1 MSDTATL
8 SRLFASIEPDLE
20 RVDHMFEERAF
31 SGLEMLNAAA
41 EHALSSPGKRLRTA
55 LTLLSGK
62 MIEYRLEK
70 LLPLSVAFEMVH
82 LASLIHDDI
91 IDNAATRRGIPTVN
105 TRYGDHV
112 AILLGDFLFAR
123 TAGLIAD
130 VEDFRVDRLFSET
143 VASVCEGSIIE
154 LLSERTFDLS
164 LNMYLERI
172 TRKTA
177 VLMAACCKG
186 GAIVGGGA
194 DAQIALM
201 EDYGRN
207 LGVAFQI
214 MDDVLDYSGTSVSI
228 GKPAGNDFRQGLI
241 TLPLI
246 YAIEQDGNGR
256 ALWVEEMLRSDHL
269 TDEQVSEVV
278 TWVKSSPALEQAQEL
293 AHHYGMRAHALLS
306 EFPASP
312 ERAVLEELVDFVIT
326 RTR

>member
-20 RVDHMFEERAF
+20 RVDRMFEERAF
-31 SGLEMLNAAA
+31 SGLEMLHAAA

-105 TRYGDHV
+105 ARYGDHV

-256 ALWVEEMLRSDHL
+256 ALWVEEMLRGDHL

-278 TWVKSSPALEQAQEL
+278 AWVKSSPALEQAQDL
-293 AHHYGMRAHALLS
+293 ARHYGMRAHALLS